1 MKFQGIELI
10 SRETIRSSRIL
21 ISTSAITLFVT
32 KFSINLDDLSVLGVS
47 LNNPDLFDITA
58 SVIILFQLTSFI
70 FHWFGDR
77 VGHWKWNSEKRVG
90 SQIISNIG
98 TIHSAL
104 NDTLEKIE
112 IAVTNLENVNTQ
124 DDERFRRN
132 IDQFSTAAENFM
144 ELSSNLLKFRHYG
157 WFYVYVWNFS
167 VPLLIA
173 IYSLESVIS

>member
-32 KFSINLDDLSVLGVS
+32 KFSIDLVDLSILGVS
-47 LNNPDLFDITA
+47 LNNSDLFDITA
-58 SVIILFQLTSFI
+58 SVIILFQLTSFM

-77 VGHWKWNSEKRVG
+77 VGHWKWNSEKRIG

-98 TIHSAL
+98 TIHSEL
-104 NDTLEKIE
+104 DDTLEKIE
-112 IAVTNLENVNTQ
+112 NAVTNLENAKTQ
-124 DDERFRRN
+124 DDETLARN
-132 IDQFSTAAENFM
+132 IDQFSTATENLM
-144 ELSSNLLKFRHYG
+144 DLSSNVLKFRHYG
-157 WFYVYVWNFS
+157 WFYVYIWNFS